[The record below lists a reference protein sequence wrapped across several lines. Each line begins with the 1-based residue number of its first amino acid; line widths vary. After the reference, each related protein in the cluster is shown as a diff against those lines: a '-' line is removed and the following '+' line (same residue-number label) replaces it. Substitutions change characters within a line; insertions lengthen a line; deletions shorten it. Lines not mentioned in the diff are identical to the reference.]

1 MSILFFCKVI
11 FYLGLLC
18 PLYLLTRLA
27 IFVHENYTAMPT
39 FGERLK
45 KLREERRVSQSE
57 LARRLDTSPR
67 MVLRWE
73 KDEVKPGADHLVNI
87 SKNLGVSV
95 DEILGLGSP
104 DDPLFHELMALTS
117 HLDTKN
123 RHLVLDLV
131 RALANPT

>member
-1 MSILFFCKVI
+1 
-11 FYLGLLC
+11 
-18 PLYLLTRLA
+18 
-27 IFVHENYTAMPT
+27 MPT

-45 KLREERRVSQSE
+45 KLREERQVSQSE

-104 DDPLFHELMALTS
+104 DDPLLHELMALVV
-117 HLDTKN
+117 HLDDKN
-123 RHLVLDLV
+123 RQLILELV
-131 RALANPT
+131 RSLANPT

>member
-1 MSILFFCKVI
+1 
-11 FYLGLLC
+11 
-18 PLYLLTRLA
+18 
-27 IFVHENYTAMPT
+27 MPT